1 MGLEPLEEVLDALEE
16 IGEGVLARFNIFGY
30 LLQTWV

>member
-1 MGLEPLEEVLDALEE
+1 MRLEPLEEVLDAPEE
-16 IGEGVLARFNIFGY
+16 VDERVLARFNILGC

>member
-1 MGLEPLEEVLDALEE
+1 MRLEPLEEVLDAPEE
-16 IGEGVLARFNIFGY
+16 IDEGVLTRFNILGY